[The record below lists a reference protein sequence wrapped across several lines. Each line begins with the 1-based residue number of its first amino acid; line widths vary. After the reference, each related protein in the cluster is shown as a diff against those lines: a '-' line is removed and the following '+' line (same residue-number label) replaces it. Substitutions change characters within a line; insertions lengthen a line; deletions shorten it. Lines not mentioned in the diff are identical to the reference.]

1 MPKDKDKEKDKEA
14 VLPESVLTESAPLES
29 APPAEQTD
37 RYAAATKI
45 VDRYVL
51 WSGAAG
57 LIPLPFVD
65 VAAVSGVQMQM
76 LRQVAALYGIKF
88 SDNLGKSVLAST
100 AGSIIPMTSG
110 LGLVSVTKAVP
121 VFGTAVAMVSM
132 PALSAGATYI
142 IGRVFMNHF
151 ESGGTLLDFN
161 PPDYREFI
169 KEQTEKLKSK
179 LDAPSP
185 SSRTSAPASPEKDE
199 LVPSSSP

>member
-1 MPKDKDKEKDKEA
+1 MPKDKEA
-14 VLPESVLTESAPLES
+14 A
-29 APPAEQTD
+29 APPEAALSADGND
-37 RYAAATKI
+37 RYAAAAKV

-57 LIPLPFVD
+57 LIPLPFIDATV
-65 VAAVSGVQMQM
+65 VSGVQLQM
-76 LRQVAALYGIKF
+76 LRQVAAIYGIKF
-88 SDNLGKSVLAST
+88 SDNLGKSMLAT
-100 AGSIIPMTSG
+100 LIGSIVPLTSG
-110 LGLVSVTKAVP
+110 MGLASVTKAVP
-121 VFGTAVAMVSM
+121 LFGTAVAMVSM